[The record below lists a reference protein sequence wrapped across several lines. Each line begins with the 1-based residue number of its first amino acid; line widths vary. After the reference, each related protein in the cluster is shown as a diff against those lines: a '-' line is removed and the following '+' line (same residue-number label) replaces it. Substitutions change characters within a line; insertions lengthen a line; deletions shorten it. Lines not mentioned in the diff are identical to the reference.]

1 MKSEANHL
9 TQGIQPLVMNSPK
22 QVSHR
27 HHYVPQF
34 YLRTWQDPERGKFW
48 LYTRNAVNR
57 ITYRHQPAKSVGYL
71 HDLYSLK
78 PNVPW
83 TVFNPVSDILETNF
97 FSLVDDAAA
106 IVHQKLVSSGLSALS
121 GQDRLDWALFLN
133 SLMERNPKRI
143 SEIKNSFSIDEV
155 KKEFTTHW
163 GRSGL
168 LDKIDVDAIHHNSL
182 LHALVTY
189 ITDEAF
195 VSYVANM
202 RWATIDIPIDGE
214 HLLTSDMPLLI
225 NGGVAGNP
233 IHLLSIALSPK
244 RLLIM
249 HSDDEGFDEDF
260 IRTLTVIHNISIVE
274 NTQQYLISS
283 RELKDGPFTR
293 FSRVVEEK
301 LKVRHSQN
309 I

>member
-1 MKSEANHL
+1 
-9 TQGIQPLVMNSPK
+9 MNTPK
-22 QVSHR
+22 QVSHK

-34 YLRTWQDPERGKFW
+34 YLRTWQNPESGNFW
-48 LYTRNAVNR
+48 LYTRNAANR
-57 ITYRHQPAKSVGYL
+57 VTYRHRPAKSVGYL

-78 PNVPW
+78 PDVPW
-83 TVFNPVSDILETNF
+83 KVFNPVSDILETNF
-97 FSLVDDAAA
+97 FSFVDAAAA
-106 IVHQKLVSSGLSALS
+106 IVHQKLISSGLSALS

-143 SEIKNSFSIDEV
+143 SEIEKSFSIDEV
-155 KKEFTTHW
+155 KKEFATRW
-163 GRSGL
+163 RRLEL
-168 LDKIDVDAIHHNSL
+168 LDKIDVDALHHNSL
-182 LHALVTY
+182 RHALVTY

-195 VSYVANM
+195 VTYVANM
-202 RWATIDIPIDGE
+202 RWATIDISIDGE

-233 IHLLSIALSPK
+233 IHLLSIALSPQ

-301 LKVRHSQN
+301 LKVPHARN